1 MSNLFSKIRVFLS
14 QKKLNQQDL
23 HEQGAIRIT
32 HQNESGDCE
41 MGYPE
46 DWLKDEHVWIEASK
60 ELEDLSFRFG
70 DACEYEDA
78 EMYLRD
84 MHYLINSVINFMR
97 EEKKIDHPPNP
108 T

>member
-1 MSNLFSKIRVFLS
+1 MDSIQRTILNNSIKNGDFGSLNAETLTKLTQGFL
-14 QKKLNQQDL
+14 D
-23 HEQGAIRIT
+23 
-32 HQNESGDCE
+32 D
-41 MGYPE
+41 
-46 DWLKDEHVWIEASK
+46 
-60 ELEDLSFRFG
+60 
-70 DACEYEDA
+70 EDA